1 MHQYDGAGPE
11 PLKRW
16 LADRPN
22 PDNPLLEASQAVARR
37 LLEDP
42 DMGRAWVELNR
53 CGIGGLDLRAKVEN
67 AMRNAAYEVNAQTPG
82 EIATQLDG
90 VERLIHKL
98 REAIEKSPLRANS
111 GIPILLEHGDLSP
124 VMLTFGW
131 HAMSPS
137 VDWLSQPFSVV
148 EALEVALE
156 MLSRHRS
163 SEPARAVLRQKE
175 SPEIRSFVINLGWLI
190 CKEFGT
196 YLPGTIARIAN
207 AVYEPITP
215 MDKEAVK
222 TILKASPEP
231 YQRFKKGG
239 AKAPNGGP

>member
-1 MHQYDGAGPE
+1 VHQYDGAGPE

-22 PDNPLLEASQAVARR
+22 PDQPLLMASQGVARR

-42 DMGRAWVELNR
+42 DMGRAWVELTR
-53 CGIGGLDLRAKVEN
+53 RGIGGLDLRAKVEN
-67 AMRNAAYEVNAQTPG
+67 AMRNAANEVNTQTPA
-82 EIATQLDG
+82 EIKRQLDG
-90 VERLIHKL
+90 VESLIHKL
-98 REAIEKSPLRANS
+98 RDAIEKSPLRANS
-111 GIPILLEHGDLSP
+111 GTPILLKHGELAP

-131 HAMSPS
+131 HAMSKRA
-137 VDWLSQPFSVV
+137 DWFYQPFSVV

-156 MLSRHRS
+156 MLGQHRN
-163 SEPARAVLRQKE
+163 SEPARAVLRQKGN
-175 SPEIRSFVINLGWLI
+175 PEIRAFVVNLGWLI

-207 AVYEPITP
+207 AVYEPETP

-222 TILKASPEP
+222 TILKSSPEP
-231 YQRFKKGG
+231 FQRFRKGG
-239 AKAPNGGP
+239 AKVPHRTP